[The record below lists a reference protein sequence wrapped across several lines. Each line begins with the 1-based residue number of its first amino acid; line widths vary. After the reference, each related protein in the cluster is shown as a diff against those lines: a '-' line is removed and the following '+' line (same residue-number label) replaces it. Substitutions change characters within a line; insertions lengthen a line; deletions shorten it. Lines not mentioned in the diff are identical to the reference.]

1 MRLLSRRSA
10 ALALLLAA
18 ALGCR
23 RPAPERP
30 RGNCAHVQSERESY
44 GKVLCEDAWTCSRA
58 SGGRFDRIGIHRL
71 APCENT
77 AGPIVLYLPGMH
89 MNGELPVVDPHGD
102 VRVYLA
108 AAGLRSWSLDYRT
121 HAVPPDAPPADLELM
136 RGWDADV
143 FVEDIAWA
151 AGFVRGADQGPLF
164 IAGFSQG
171 AGFGYRLA
179 ARTDVALEGLLV
191 LDGAVAADREVEKGP
206 PAIDVGGS
214 RLPYAERAR
223 LLADVIADPGR
234 PSPIVGFANAG
245 SALANIL
252 YSAPSF
258 GGQGGLSN
266 ARDGVSDVQD
276 VARLLRGYDRWWP
289 RAALASRGQ
298 VKPSRALRVLAF
310 ASTNMGPAW
319 VERVRTSAQAFGGAD
334 ARIVELPGYGHLDV
348 LVGRNAA
355 DEVFRPALDWLLG
368 RPRS

>member
-1 MRLLSRRSA
+1 MKLF
-10 ALALLLAA
+10 LALLLTAA

-23 RPAPERP
+23 GPAPERP
-30 RGNCAHVQSERESY
+30 RGNCAHVQSERQAY
-44 GKVLCEDAWTCSRA
+44 GRALCEDGWTCSR
-58 SGGRFDRIGIHRL
+58 SSGRFDRIGIHRL
-71 APCENT
+71 GPCQN
-77 AGPIVLYLPGMH
+77 ASGPIVLYLPGMH
-89 MNGELPVVDPHGD
+89 MNGELPVVDPYGD

-108 AAGLRSWSLDYRT
+108 AEGVRSWSLDYRT
-121 HAVPPDAPPADLELM
+121 HSVPADAPPADLELM
-136 RGWDADV
+136 RGWDSNL

-151 AGFVRGADQGPLF
+151 AGFVRGADPGPFYL
-164 IAGFSQG
+164 AAFSQG
-171 AGFGYRLA
+171 AAFAYRLA
-179 ARTDVALEGLLV
+179 ARDDVPLAGLLV
-191 LDGAVAADREVEKGP
+191 LDGAVAEEREVEKGP

-266 ARDGVSDVQD
+266 ARDGVSDVQA

-289 RAALASRGQ
+289 RAALASGGP
-298 VKPSRALRVLAF
+298 VKPSRTLPVLAF

-319 VERVRTSAQAFGGAD
+319 VERVRASARAFGGPN
-334 ARIVELPGYGHLDV
+334 ARIIELPGYGHLDV

-355 DEVFRPALDWLLG
+355 EDVFEPALEWLLG
-368 RPRS
+368 RPPS